1 MKETLI
7 QMLLAQGVKL
17 PEQRAESLVRVI
29 AGQLETERAAT
40 RSLAFEQEPSAFFR
54 MLEEGSK

>member
-7 QMLLAQGVKL
+7 RMLLSQGVTL
-17 PEQRAESLVRVI
+17 PEERAESMVRSI
-29 AGQLETERAAT
+29 AAQLETERAAT

-54 MLEEGSK
+54 TLEEGSK

>member
-7 QMLLAQGVKL
+7 RMLHAQGVRL
-17 PEQRAESLVRVI
+17 PEERAESLARTI
-29 AGQLETERAAT
+29 GTQLDSERSAT

-54 MLEEGSK
+54 TLEEGSK

>member
-7 QMLLAQGVKL
+7 RMLLAQGVTL
-17 PEQRAESLVRVI
+17 PEERAESMVRSI
-29 AGQLETERAAT
+29 AAQLESERAAT

-54 MLEEGSK
+54 TLEEGSK